1 MAISKPQEDKLEAI
15 YVKLP
20 TIECKGL
27 CHGCCGP
34 VAMTRLEWKRLKS
47 FVGKTNKQIGPC
59 KGKEGLTCPLLTDE
73 KRCSAYSVRPLICR
87 LWGLVKEMKCPHGCE
102 PTRWLPDAEARQ
114 IINEME
120 EAGK

>member
-1 MAISKPQEDKLEAI
+1 MAISEPQKERLEAI
-15 YVKLP
+15 YAKLP

-34 VAMTRLEWKRLKS
+34 IAMTRLEWKRIKS
-47 FVGKTNKQIGPC
+47 TVGKSDKEIGPL
-59 KGKEGLTCPLLTDE
+59 KGEQGLTCPLLSDDH
-73 KRCSAYSVRPLICR
+73 KCLVYQVRPLICR

-102 PTRWLPDAEARQ
+102 PSRWLPDPEARA
-114 IINEME
+114 IIKEME